1 MGNTVFLHQVITEEG
16 LPMEHRLANFFS
28 AFDSLTKSAPLE
40 QSLALFFDS
49 FREFRKANAFRK
61 PIARTTC
68 INYEKLASLLNELRS
83 PLIESRKGAFHCKP
97 WELAGL
103 NRDEVR
109 NSAVLAWLLNPR
121 GSHGLGDI
129 ALTPVLKQ
137 LHKQL
142 TDKFPVVVDGY
153 CSVRTEY
160 NPDGDISN
168 RVDIEIDSKN
178 FYLII
183 EVKINAWEGKDQIKR
198 YADIATKQ
206 AGQRPWAIVFLT
218 PSGRAAETAE
228 NYSKTNVLPLSWR
241 ELAKSIQNQSKD
253 ILNNQSNGGQAIM
266 ARHLVKHYL
275 EHMSKL

>member
-1 MGNTVFLHQVITEEG
+1 MDN
-16 LPMEHRLANFFS
+16 RLANFFS
-28 AFDSLTKSAPLE
+28 DFDSLTKSAPLE
-40 QSLALFFDS
+40 QFLALFFDS
-49 FREFRKANAFRK
+49 FREFRKTRGINK
-61 PIARTTC
+61 PIAKTSC
-68 INYEKLASLLNELRS
+68 INYEKLASWLNDLRS

-97 WELAGL
+97 WDLAGL

-109 NSAVLAWLLNPR
+109 NSAVLAWLLNPK
-121 GSHGLGDI
+121 GSHGLGKI
-129 ALTPVLKQ
+129 ALTPVLQK
-137 LHKQL
+137 LHDKL
-142 TDKFPVVVDGY
+142 PDKFPVVIDGY

-168 RVDIEIDSKN
+168 RVDIVIDSSN

-183 EVKINAWEGKDQIKR
+183 EVKINAWEGKYQIKR

-218 PSGRAAETAE
+218 PSGRDAETAE
-228 NYSKTNVLPLSWR
+228 DYSNTHVLPLSWY

-253 ILNNQSNGGQAIM
+253 ILNDQSNGGQAIM

-275 EHMSKL
+275 KHMSKL

>member
-1 MGNTVFLHQVITEEG
+1 MD
-16 LPMEHRLANFFS
+16 HRLANFFS
-28 AFDSLTKSAPLE
+28 AFDSLTRSATFE

-49 FREFRKANAFRK
+49 FLEFKKTSGISK
-61 PIARTTC
+61 PIAKTTC
-68 INYEKLASLLNELRS
+68 INYEKLALWFNELRS

-97 WELAGL
+97 WDLAGL

-109 NSAVLAWLLNPR
+109 NSSVLAWLLNPK
-121 GSHGLGDI
+121 GSHGLGGI
-129 ALTPVLKQ
+129 ALTPVLQK
-137 LHKQL
+137 LHEHL
-142 TDKFPVVVDGY
+142 PDKFPVVVDGY
-153 CSVRTEY
+153 CCVRTEY
-160 NPDGDISN
+160 NPDGEISN
-168 RVDIEIDSKN
+168 RVDIEIDSKS

-198 YADIATKQ
+198 YGDIAAKQ
-206 AGQRPWAIVFLT
+206 AGRRPWAIVFLT

-228 NYSKTNVLPLSWR
+228 DYSKTNVLPLSWY

-253 ILNNQSNGGQAIM
+253 ILNDQSNGGQAIM

>member
-1 MGNTVFLHQVITEEG
+1 MSATANN
-16 LPMEHRLANFFS
+16 LPMEDRLANFFS
-28 AFDSLTKSAPLE
+28 AFNSLTKSAPLE
-40 QSLALFFDS
+40 RSLALFFDS
-49 FREFRKANAFRK
+49 FREFKKNSTFNK
-61 PIARTTC
+61 TIAKTTC
-68 INYEKLASLLNELRS
+68 INYEKLASWFNDLRS

-109 NSAVLAWLLNPR
+109 NSAVLAWLLNPK

-129 ALTPVLKQ
+129 ALKPVLQK
-137 LHKQL
+137 LHEKL
-142 TDKFPVVVDGY
+142 SDKFPVVVDGY

-198 YADIATKQ
+198 YCDIATKQ
-206 AGQRPWAIVFLT
+206 AGQRPWTIVFLT
-218 PSGRAAETAE
+218 PSGRPAETAE
-228 NYSKTNVLPLSWR
+228 DYSKTNIFPLSWH
-241 ELAKSIQNQSKD
+241 ELAKSIQNHSKD
-253 ILNNQSNGGQAIM
+253 ILNDQSNGGQAIM
-266 ARHLVKHYL
+266 ARHLVKHFL
-275 EHMSKL
+275 QHISKL